1 MSSNRNGR
9 LARFPGRHTRALAL
23 IAAIALLTLS
33 LGAGVTLAN
42 NGRPHIQAENT
53 FTKWI
58 TGAPFQAGDV
68 LDMAG
73 VVGGDVG
80 HGTFAGTVLSVTDL
94 SADPVVLNT
103 TYGFTGSRHAF
114 TALMHIVQ
122 SGSHAV
128 LIGVVIDG
136 WMKGHQVQG
145 EYAVV
150 TCTHGAVVNDTCFSG
165 TLDIMQAFKD

>member
-1 MSSNRNGR
+1 MSSSRTDMRTRFAGR
-9 LARFPGRHTRALAL
+9 PARTLAL
-23 IAAIALLTLS
+23 IVATALMALT
-33 LGAGVTLAN
+33 LGAGLTLAN
-42 NGRPHIQAENT
+42 NGRPHVEAENT

-58 TGAPFQAGDV
+58 TGTPFAPGDV

-80 HGTFAGTVLSVTDL
+80 HGTFAGTVLSVTDF
-94 SADPVVLNT
+94 AVDPLVLNA
-103 TYGFTGSRHAF
+103 TYGFTGSRHTF

-122 SGSHAV
+122 TGTHAV

-145 EYAVV
+145 KYAVV
-150 TCTHGAVVNDTCFSG
+150 TCTHGADTGQCFSG
-165 TLDIMQAFKD
+165 TLDILQAFKP